1 MDVKSAVAEINYCNE
16 ELEKQMRTKR
26 LRDMLRLLIVGY
38 LIGRNVD
45 RKILDLTRKRESA
58 KIWLLERF
66 KEIEVIH
73 LQLEEISNSATILSS
88 IERKQ
93 LISKIQLLAKELSLL
108 KNSNALDREEEYRKV
123 LSKCSEKIILQE
135 KECICGEIS
144 KTVCSNSYLEFPQ
157 KKRIIDSLRI
167 HQDNISFFEQWKLID
182 LSFLTSARKDLEAN
196 REFVVSYNDKFV
208 ERRKRE
214 YAHLFK
220 TKKLCLD
227 EEQKKAI
234 VTDDKYNLVVAA
246 AGSGKTEVL
255 VTRIAYLI
263 KQKPRC
269 IEPNRILAIA
279 FQDKARDDIEKRLA
293 ENFGVNAVN
302 VKTFHKLGKDI
313 FEKHRGK
320 KFLPNEILN
329 DTRKLSE
336 IDKIYKQKLQ
346 DKAFYDLFLEYLRFF
361 NANYNESAEK
371 EAILSEK
378 EASSYVS
385 INNTPV
391 RSRAEKGIM
400 DLFLTHKINGQ
411 KIQIEYEPDF
421 GEFQP
426 DFRLTDFDLYIEH
439 WGINKKG

>member
-1 MDVKSAVAEINYCNE
+1 M
-16 ELEKQMRTKR
+16 
-26 LRDMLRLLIVGY
+26 
-38 LIGRNVD
+38 
-45 RKILDLTRKRESA
+45 
-58 KIWLLERF
+58 
-66 KEIEVIH
+66 
-73 LQLEEISNSATILSS
+73 
-88 IERKQ
+88 
-93 LISKIQLLAKELSLL
+93 
-108 KNSNALDREEEYRKV
+108 
-123 LSKCSEKIILQE
+123 
-135 KECICGEIS
+135 
-144 KTVCSNSYLEFPQ
+144 
-157 KKRIIDSLRI
+157 
-167 HQDNISFFEQWKLID
+167 
-182 LSFLTSARKDLEAN
+182 
-196 REFVVSYNDKFV
+196 SYNDKFV
-208 ERRKRE
+208 EKRKRE

-220 TKKLCLD
+220 TKKFCLD

-234 VTDDKYNLVVAA
+234 ITDDKYNLVVAA

-255 VTRIAYLI
+255 ATRIAYLI
-263 KQKPRC
+263 KQKPQC

-293 ENFGVNAVN
+293 ENFCINTVSA
-302 VKTFHKLGKDI
+302 KTFHKLGKDI

-346 DKAFYDLFLEYLRFF
+346 EKTFYDLFLEYLRFF
-361 NANYNESAEK
+361 NANYNESADK
-371 EAILSEK
+371 EAILSQK

-391 RSRAEKGIM
+391 KSRAEKEIM

-426 DFRLTDFDLYIEH
+426 DFQLTDFDLYIEH
-439 WGINKKG
+439 